1 MELEV
6 RMKKEISL
14 ALLLGSLL
22 MTPPLLAQQSQRPA
36 PGGPDLVA
44 ALKAVPGCLGVETA
58 RTATGK
64 QVIFAW
70 FENKKALLD
79 WYYSP
84 MHQQLMAQFFPG
96 ATPRAPMP
104 DVVDN
109 GQPILAI
116 ASVTMADKPVS
127 GVTSLPISQIAIE
140 LYQPL
145 PGGIALGGRFSP
157 TALKVPGL
165 TDIPLPVSAK

>member
-1 MELEV
+1 MEV
-6 RMKKEISL
+6 RMKKEISM
-14 ALLLGSLL
+14 ALLVGFLL
-22 MTPPLLAQQSQRPA
+22 MTPPLLAQRAQSPVA
-36 PGGPDLVA
+36 GGPDLVG

-84 MHQQLMAQFFPG
+84 VHQQLMAQFFPG
-96 ATPRAPMP
+96 ATSRTPMP

-116 ASVTMADKPVS
+116 ASLTMADKPVS

-165 TDIPLPVSAK
+165 TDIPLPAPAK

>member
-1 MELEV
+1 MEV
-6 RMKKEISL
+6 RMKKEISM
-14 ALLLGSLL
+14 ALLVGFLL
-22 MTPPLLAQQSQRPA
+22 MTPPLLAQRAQSPA
-36 PGGPDLVA
+36 PVGPDLVG

-84 MHQQLMAQFFPG
+84 VHQQLMAQFFPG
-96 ATPRAPMP
+96 ATPRTPMP

-116 ASVTMADKPVS
+116 ASLTMADKPVS

-145 PGGIALGGRFSP
+145 PGGIALGGRFAP
-157 TALKVPGL
+157 TALKVQGL
-165 TDIPLPVSAK
+165 TDIPLPVPAK

>member
-22 MTPPLLAQQSQRPA
+22 MTPPLLAQQAQRPA

-84 MHQQLMAQFFPG
+84 VHQRLMSQFFPG
-96 ATPRAPMP
+96 ATPRTPMP

-116 ASVTMADKPVS
+116 ASLTMADKPVS

-145 PGGIALGGRFSP
+145 PGGIALGGR
-157 TALKVPGL
+157 
-165 TDIPLPVSAK
+165 

>member
-1 MELEV
+1 
-6 RMKKEISL
+6 MKKEISF
-14 ALLLGSLL
+14 ALLLGALL
-22 MTPPLLAQQSQRPA
+22 MTPPVLAQHAQGPST
-36 PGGPDLVA
+36 GSPDLVA
-44 ALKAVPGCLGVETA
+44 ALKATPGCYGVETA
-58 RTATGK
+58 RTGSGK

-84 MHQQLMAQFFPG
+84 VHRQLMSQFFPS
-96 ATPRAPMP
+96 APQRTPLP
-104 DVVDN
+104 DVPDN

-116 ASVTMADKPVS
+116 ASLTMADKPAS
-127 GVTSLPISQIAIE
+127 DVTSLPVSQIAIE

-157 TALKVPGL
+157 LSMKVPGL
-165 TDIPLPVSAK
+165 TDVPLPSPGK

>member
-1 MELEV
+1 MN
-6 RMKKEISL
+6 KEISL
-14 ALLLGSLL
+14 ALLLGLLL
-22 MTPPLLAQQSQRPA
+22 MTPPVLAQVAQSPA
-36 PGGPDLVA
+36 SGPDLVN

-84 MHQQLMAQFFPG
+84 VHQQLMAQFFPG
-96 ATPRAPMP
+96 ATLRTPMP

-116 ASVTMADKPVS
+116 ASLTMVEKPV
-127 GVTSLPISQIAIE
+127 TSITTLPISQIAIE

-157 TALKVPGL
+157 TALRVPGL
-165 TDIPLPVSAK
+165 TDIPLPVPAK

>member
-1 MELEV
+1 
-6 RMKKEISL
+6 MKKEISL
-14 ALLLGSLL
+14 VLLLTSLL
-22 MTPPLLAQQSQRPA
+22 MTPSLLAQHAQSSAPA
-36 PGGPDLVA
+36 APDLVG

-84 MHQQLMAQFFPG
+84 VHQQLMTQFFPG
-96 ATPRAPMP
+96 APARTPMP
-104 DVVDN
+104 DVADD
-109 GQPILAI
+109 GRPILAI
-116 ASVTMADKPVS
+116 ASLTMAEKPAG
-127 GVTSLPISQIAIE
+127 GVTTLPVSQIAIE

-157 TALKVPGL
+157 SALKVPGL
-165 TDIPLPVSAK
+165 TDVPFPVPAK

>member
-1 MELEV
+1 MEV
-6 RMKKEISL
+6 RMKKDISM
-14 ALLLGSLL
+14 ALLIGFLL
-22 MTPPLLAQQSQRPA
+22 MTPPLIAHRAQSPV
-36 PGGPDLVA
+36 PGPDLVG
-44 ALKAVPGCLGVETA
+44 ALKAVPGCLGVETS

-84 MHQQLMAQFFPG
+84 VHQQLMAQFFPG
-96 ATPRAPMP
+96 ATSRTPMP

-116 ASVTMADKPVS
+116 ASLTMADKPVS

-145 PGGIALGGRFSP
+145 PGGIALGGRLSP

-165 TDIPLPVSAK
+165 TDIPLPVPAK